1 MRKLIS
7 CCFLLICLA
16 SFSQA
21 IRVDK
26 PEEQSAQIKNIF
38 TASGSPYID
47 AKFVSMVSGS
57 PFFNDKMMR
66 GIIVSS
72 DGTEY
77 RNITLRLNLMESQVN
92 FLNDKKVEMVA
103 GMPIQEVTLL
113 DSINQ
118 KNYHFVF
125 SDHIKTADK
134 PEKGYYHL
142 SQKGKAELYTQY
154 KKTIKETRQF
164 NAATYEQSI
173 ETNLIF
179 FVLVQGQ
186 WKKINKIKDLPS
198 ILSDKKTEVE
208 EYIKSKGFSK
218 YKQEDM
224 ESVIKYYNS
233 LFEGK

>member
-7 CCFLLICLA
+7 CCFLLICLG
-16 SFSQA
+16 SFSQT

-77 RNITLRLNLMESQVN
+77 RNILIRLNLMESQVN
-92 FLNDKKVEMVA
+92 FLNDNKVEMVA
-103 GMPIQEVTLL
+103 GMSIREVTLL

-118 KNYHFVF
+118 KNFLFVNAN
-125 SDHIKTADK
+125 SLKTTDK
-134 PEKGYYHL
+134 PELGYYQL
-142 SQKGKAELYTQY
+142 LQKGKAELYTQY
-154 KKTIKETRQF
+154 RKTIKETRQF

-179 FVLVQGQ
+179 FVLVDGQ

-198 ILSDKKTEVE
+198 LLGDKKNEVE

>member
-1 MRKLIS
+1 MRNLIS
-7 CCFLLICLA
+7 CCFLLICLG
-16 SFSQA
+16 SFSQT

-57 PFFNDKMMR
+57 PFFDDKMMR
-66 GIIVSS
+66 GIVVSN

-77 RNITLRLNLMESQVN
+77 RNITIRLNLMESQVN
-92 FLNDKKVEMVA
+92 FLNDNKVEMVV
-103 GMPIQEVTLL
+103 GTPIREVTLL
-113 DSINQ
+113 DSIKQ

-125 SDHIKTADK
+125 SNQIKTNDK
-134 PEKGYYHL
+134 PEKGFYQL
-142 SQKGKAELYTQY
+142 LQKGKAELYTQY

-179 FVLVQGQ
+179 FVLVEGQ

-198 ILSDKKTEVE
+198 LLGDKKTEVE

-218 YKQEDM
+218 YKQEDV

-233 LFEGK
+233 LFETK

>member
-1 MRKLIS
+1 MRNLIF
-7 CCFLLICLA
+7 CCLLLICSI
-16 SFSQA
+16 SFSQT
-21 IRVDK
+21 ISVDK
-26 PEEQSAQIKNIF
+26 PHERSAVVNNIF
-38 TASGSPYID
+38 TAAGTPYID

-77 RNITLRLNLMESQVN
+77 RNITIRLNLMESQVN
-92 FLNDKKVEMVA
+92 FLNDNKVEMVA

-125 SDHIKTADK
+125 SNYIKTADK
-134 PEKGYYHL
+134 PEKGYYQL

-154 KKTIKETRQF
+154 RKTIKETRQF

-179 FVLVQGQ
+179 FVLVEGQ

-198 ILSDKKTEVE
+198 LLSDKRTEVE

-218 YKQEDM
+218 YKQEDA